1 MQVRNGL
8 LAVLLLGP
16 AYAQQLAREFARRGG
31 APINSGQ
38 VSGTLERLARDGLVA
53 PAGADGAGRRRHGI
67 TLDGRTAVEAW
78 AAAGADED
86 SGAVLPLLA
95 SVDGALAV
103 GYASARLA
111 RLRAV
116 VDAPAVP
123 GWPGA
128 LQQER
133 SRALAVAEARWL
145 ESAAAELAE
154 DVTRHEVPVALE
166 PRRGRPQRST

>member
-16 AYAQQLAREFARRGG
+16 AYAQQLAREFERRSG

-38 VSGTLERLARDGLVA
+38 VSGTLERLARDGLVVQA
-53 PAGADGAGRRRHGI
+53 AADEAGRRRLGI

-78 AAAGADED
+78 AESGLDED

-111 RLRAV
+111 LLRRAI
-116 VDAPAVP
+116 DAPTAS

-128 LQQER
+128 LQQQRNR
-133 SRALAVAEARWL
+133 SLAAAEAAWL
-145 ESAAAELAE
+145 EAAAAELAE
-154 DVTRHEVPVALE
+154 DETRYELPLAEE
-166 PRRGRPQRST
+166 PRRGRPQRSA

>member
-16 AYAQQLAREFARRGG
+16 AYTQQLAREFARRSG

-38 VSGTLERLARDGLVA
+38 VSGTLERLVRDGLVA
-53 PAGADGAGRRRHGI
+53 PAGADEAGRRRHGI
-67 TLDGRTAVEAW
+67 SLDGRMAVEAW
-78 AAAGADED
+78 AGSGVDDD

-111 RLRAV
+111 RLRSV
-116 VDAPAVP
+116 IDAPAVP

-133 SRALAVAEARWL
+133 NRALAAAEGRWL
-145 ESAAAELAE
+145 EAAAAELAE
-154 DVTRHEVPVALE
+154 DVTRYELPVALE
-166 PRRGRPQRST
+166 PRRGRPQRGT